1 MIEISYYANNMRHNV
16 RAQTLSFAEIRDDE
30 YIKLYFIDDN
40 GSPDWWYLCYGHE
53 QDDKIW
59 DYAKIDGK
67 VYSGGKL
74 CELAFRLISERES
87 KYLDILE
94 G

>member
-1 MIEISYYANNMRHNV
+1 MI
-16 RAQTLSFAEIRDDE
+16 SFAEIHDNE
-30 YIKLYFIDDN
+30 YIRLYFVDDD
-40 GSPDWWYLCYGHE
+40 GLPDWWYLCYGHE

-59 DYAKIDGK
+59 DYVKIDGK
-67 VYSGGKL
+67 VYSGEKL
-74 CELAFRLISERES
+74 RELAFRLISERES

>member
-1 MIEISYYANNMRHNV
+1 MIEISYYANDRRHNV
-16 RAQTLSFAEIRDDE
+16 HAQTLSFAEIRDDKN
-30 YIKLYFIDDN
+30 IKLYFIDN
-40 GSPDWWYLCYGHE
+40 NSLLDWWYLCYNHE

-59 DYAKIDGK
+59 DYVKIDNK
-67 VYSGGKL
+67 VYNGEKL
-74 CELAFRLISERES
+74 RELAFRLILERES

>member
-1 MIEISYYANNMRHNV
+1 MI
-16 RAQTLSFAEIRDDE
+16 SFAEIHDNE
-30 YIKLYFIDDN
+30 YIRLYFVDDD
-40 GSPDWWYLCYGHE
+40 GLPDWWYLCYGHE

-59 DYAKIDGK
+59 DYVKIDGK
-67 VYSGGKL
+67 VYSGEKL
-74 CELAFRLISERES
+74 RKLAFQLISERES

>member
-1 MIEISYYANNMRHNV
+1 MIEISYYALTMRHNV

-30 YIKLYFIDDN
+30 YIKLYFIDDD
-40 GSPDWWYLCYGHE
+40 GSPEWWYLCYSHE

-59 DYAKIDGK
+59 DYVKIDDE
-67 VYSGGKL
+67 VYSGKKL
-74 CELAFRLISERES
+74 RELAFRLISERES